1 MASKRQ
7 RAGKVTASVGKDAG
21 HGVWPSSPDYLT
33 ISLVC
38 LFLVFS
44 SAVVYWQVKDHQ
56 FISFDDNL
64 YVTSNSHVLA
74 GLNPENIKWAFRL
87 SNRERVYWHP
97 LTWISHMLDV
107 QMWGMDAGKHHLSNL
122 FLHIANTLLVFFV
135 LRGMTGAL
143 WKSAFVASLFA
154 LHPLN
159 VDTVAWIAERKNLL
173 STFFWL
179 LVMLSYLFYTKRP
192 TLSRYMLVVLGFV
205 MGLLAKPMLVTLPFV
220 LLLLDYWPLGRI
232 KLSRVDSGWSLKS
245 DNSVVSNP
253 WGLLKSRVILDKIP
267 LILLS
272 LVSIY
277 ISMISL
283 QLTGNIASEKIPM
296 GLRIGNAVVSY
307 SAYLG
312 KAIWPHNLAIYYPF
326 PKMIPFWQVAGSFLV
341 IAIISALVGA
351 ARKYPYLLVGWLWY
365 IGTLFPV
372 IGLVQ
377 GGLWPAM
384 ADRWAYVP
392 LIGVYI
398 MVSWSVPELLDKW
411 RFKKIAL
418 ASSAGI
424 ILSVLMVFSWIQ
436 AGYWMNSIT
445 LFEHALK
452 VTDKNDIA
460 HLSLGVALMN
470 MGDLDGSINHYAD
483 ALRINPKYVDAYN
496 DMGLALK
503 KKGDMPSAVSCFSKA
518 ILLDANR
525 VDAYN
530 NLGVA
535 FLDQGNISEAITQL
549 SKGIQIDPG
558 YGEAYSNLGL
568 ARARQG
574 NNQEAI
580 KCFLKAVQLSPY
592 SAKAHT
598 NMALA
603 LMKNHNIDGAIQ
615 YYRRALEIDPGL
627 GEAHNGLGVALVRK
641 GDMEGAI
648 RQFQEVLK
656 IDPGNVGAQR
666 NLEKLLASRGEA
678 DESLAGIKKALDS
691 DPQNAGLYVKLGN
704 MYRNGGDLNR
714 AVESY
719 EKALSMEPGN
729 MGALSNLAVV
739 HAGRGEYDKA
749 LDVLKKVIE
758 IKPESAGAYY
768 NIACIYARQG
778 KVEESVKWLKAAV
791 ERGFADWGLLK
802 KDRDLES
809 IRGTAYYEDLMRLHG
824 NG

>member
-1 MASKRQ
+1 
-7 RAGKVTASVGKDAG
+7 
-21 HGVWPSSPDYLT
+21 
-33 ISLVC
+33 
-38 LFLVFS
+38 
-44 SAVVYWQVKDHQ
+44 
-56 FISFDDNL
+56 
-64 YVTSNSHVLA
+64 
-74 GLNPENIKWAFRL
+74 
-87 SNRERVYWHP
+87 
-97 LTWISHMLDV
+97 MLDV
-107 QMWGMDAGKHHLSNL
+107 ELWGMDAGKHHLTNL
-122 FLHIANTLLVFFV
+122 FFHIINTLLLFFV

-143 WKSAFVASLFA
+143 WKSAFAASLFA

-173 STFFWL
+173 STFFWF

-192 TLSRYMLVVLGFV
+192 GFIRYMLVVLGFI

-220 LLLLDYWPLGRI
+220 LLLMDYWPLGRI

-253 WGLLKSRVILDKIP
+253 WGLLKSRVIIDKIP

-283 QLTGNIASEKIPM
+283 QLTGNISSEKIQM
-296 GLRIGNAVVSY
+296 GLRVANAFVSY
-307 SAYLG
+307 IAYLG
-312 KAIWPHNLAIYYPF
+312 KAIWPHSLAIYYPF
-326 PKMIPFWQVAGSFLV
+326 PKIIPFWQVAGCFLLIV
-341 IAIISALVGA
+341 FISVLVVVSPKELRTAYKKRDSHVGNLRVPPRNGGKTPPRITGISSMDNSELEPLSV

-398 MVSWSVPELLDKW
+398 MIAWGVPELLDKW
-411 RFKKIAL
+411 RSKEIVL
-418 ASSAGI
+418 AASAGI
-424 ILSVLMVFSWIQ
+424 VLSVLSVTSWIQ

-470 MGDLDGSINHYAD
+470 IGDLDGSINHYTD
-483 ALRINPKYVDAYN
+483 ALRINPYNVDAYN

-503 KKGDMPSAVSCFSKA
+503 KKGDTSAAISYFSKA

-535 FLDQGNISEAITQL
+535 FLEQGNITEAITQL

-568 ARARQG
+568 ARATQG
-574 NNQEAI
+574 NNEEAI

-598 NMALA
+598 NMALS
-603 LMKNHNIDGAIQ
+603 LMKNHNFDGAIQ

-627 GEAHNGLGVALVRK
+627 GEAHNGLGVALLRK
-641 GDMEGAI
+641 GDREGAI
-648 RQFQEVLK
+648 REFQEVLR
-656 IDPGNVGAQR
+656 IEPGNVGAQR

-678 DESLAGIKKALDS
+678 GESLAGIKKALES
-691 DPQNAGLYVKLGN
+691 DPRNAGLYVKLGDV
-704 MYRNGGDLNR
+704 YRNGGDLGR
-714 AVESY
+714 AMESY
-719 EKALSMEPGN
+719 EKALSIEPGN

-778 KVEESVKWLKAAV
+778 KVDESVKWLKEAV
-791 ERGFADWGLLK
+791 DKGFADWGLLK
-802 KDRDLES
+802 KDRDLEN
-809 IRGTAYYEDLMRLHG
+809 IRGTAYYEDLMKRHG
-824 NG
+824 SG